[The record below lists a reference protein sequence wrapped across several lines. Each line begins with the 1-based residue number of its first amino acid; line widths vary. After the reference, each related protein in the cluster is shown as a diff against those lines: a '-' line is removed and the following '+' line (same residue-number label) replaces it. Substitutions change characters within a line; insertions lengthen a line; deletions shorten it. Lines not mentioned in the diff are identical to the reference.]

1 MEILQALFRDIDET
15 LKVVLAAIG
24 PIFVLLLITQV
35 TMLRMNRKE
44 LRAKLRGFFFA
55 TVGLLLFLQ
64 GVEVAF
70 IPVGE
75 ALGYSVA
82 VKWSPWWLVPI
93 GFALGFLAT
102 FAEPAV
108 QLLADEVYNTSGG
121 AIPRGLVL
129 WTLAIGVGVSVALA
143 ITRTILG
150 IPLWLLLVPGHL
162 VGLALIPFCDKGF
175 VGIAYDSGGAA
186 TGPMT
191 VSFIVA
197 LALGVAAAF
206 PDRNPVIDGFGLVA
220 FVLLAPILSVLV
232 VGVLYARKRRALD
245 AESERVEQPGV

>member
-15 LKVVLAAIG
+15 PEGG
-24 PIFVLLLITQV
+24 PRGHRPHLVLLLITQV

-55 TVGLLLFLQ
+55 TVGLLLFLE

-75 ALGYSVA
+75 ALGLLGA

-108 QLLADEVYNTSGG
+108 QLLADEVYNSSARRIPGAWSLDAGHRGG
-121 AIPRGLVL
+121 RLRRALGDYPHDFGNPAVAAAGARAPCGPGLDPLLRQGLCRHRIRLGGRGHGAHDGLVHRR
-129 WTLAIGVGVSVALA
+129 A
-143 ITRTILG
+143 
-150 IPLWLLLVPGHL
+150 
-162 VGLALIPFCDKGF
+162 
-175 VGIAYDSGGAA
+175 
-186 TGPMT
+186 
-191 VSFIVA
+191 
-197 LALGVAAAF
+197 ALGVAAAF

-220 FVLLAPILSVLV
+220 FVLLPILSVLV
-232 VGVLYARKRRALD
+232 VGVYRAKEEGLGCRVR
-245 AESERVEQPGV
+245 ES